1 MSSTDTLFGKL
12 RVEDVPAPDA
22 MPFEALGVVGTVE
35 TREVANGKVMVTI
48 PLTYRRDGQV
58 DDRTFYA
65 RLFVV
70 PAWFD
75 PTFDPATL
83 EPNDRTN
90 YNITMKQKVRGL
102 FIAAGVKE
110 GGIGRASWRERGEMW
125 VGLEFRRAL
134 FRSRSTRPR
143 WNPMTGRTTTS
154 P

>member
-110 GGIGRASWRERGEMW
+110 GE
-125 VGLEFRRAL
+125 LDFRAL
-134 FRSRSTRPR
+134 EGRLVGFRTRQQGNDPSRLEVARFFTPR
-143 WNPMTGRTTTS
+143 Q
-154 P
+154 